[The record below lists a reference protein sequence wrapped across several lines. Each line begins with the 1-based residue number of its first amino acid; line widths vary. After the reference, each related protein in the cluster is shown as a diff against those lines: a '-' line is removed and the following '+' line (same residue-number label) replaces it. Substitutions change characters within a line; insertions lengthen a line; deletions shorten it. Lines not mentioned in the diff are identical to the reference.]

1 MKTVNGQ
8 KKDSKLSIQDICSV
22 AIMAALTAVMAQ
34 ISIPMPLGVPMTM
47 QTFAVT
53 LAGVILGSKRGAL
66 SMVVYLLIGSVGV
79 PVFSNMGGG
88 IQYLV
93 GPTGGFLLS
102 FPIMAYLIGV
112 GVEKKR
118 QKGMFSL
125 YLILGT
131 LVNYVVGV
139 AMYCVLMDSTIWVG
153 ISACVIPFIP
163 TAVVKAIAAAV
174 LGLQVRKRLVAVLQ
188 IA

>member
-125 YLILGT
+125 YLILA
-131 LVNYVVGV
+131 NYVVGV